1 MESIMEFSIDN
12 YKELQANN
20 EFFFPKNFL
29 PYNVIDKY
37 KYKTLAKEHS
47 DKGLKISETF
57 EGLRLRTGKE
67 YFQKVYPAQSLALN
81 FSESSFPAYRF
92 LMPDVLTDDWLAIVD
107 FHKKN
112 SRDHALHQPLTS
124 YIVFRL
130 LGGGVSNKSLQ
141 INGKYL
147 LDLCIEQV
155 LNSPNTKYIRDYL
168 LNLDSESHLL
178 DNSNL
183 SKEVWKSLFY
193 ETAMVAAIFH
203 DIGYPWQYI
212 NRLNNSLKASDFNLK
227 HLSSNAKYV
236 RDTFK
241 NRLILYPFHNYKL
254 PSYNTPCDWEEKLL
268 NLLSDSLSKTHGF
281 PGALGF
287 LYLNDLVRK
296 YPFSTNLSVQQLC
309 IEWAA
314 LGIMMHD
321 MAGIYWGKGKDNQ
334 PENDFLRLVFD
345 KDPLSCII
353 AFADV
358 LQDFERP
365 MVKFDINV
373 DGNNGKGSMF
383 NYDFSCQS
391 TLVSVINDTIEVR
404 YNFKNEE
411 YRIINSYYKK
421 MGDEKNYFDPQSGYL
436 DLSAIGIKRVKL
448 ICDSPSGI
456 K

>member
-1 MESIMEFSIDN
+1 MGVMMELSLDD
-12 YKELQANN
+12 YKTLQSKK

-29 PYNVIDKY
+29 PFNVIDKC
-37 KYKTLAKEHS
+37 KYQALEAEHK
-47 DKGLKISETF
+47 DRGLKISDTF
-57 EGLRLRTGKE
+57 EELRLRTGKE
-67 YFQKVYPAQSLALN
+67 YFHKVYPAQSLALN
-81 FSESSFPAYRF
+81 FSESSFPTYRF

-107 FHKKN
+107 FHKKF

-124 YIVFRL
+124 YIIFRL
-130 LGGGVSNKSLQ
+130 LGGGISNKSLQ

-147 LDLCIEQV
+147 LDLCVEQV
-155 LNSPNTKYIRDYL
+155 LNSPNAKYIRDYL
-168 LNLDSESHLL
+168 LNLDAQSDLL
-178 DNSNL
+178 DKTSL
-183 SKEVWKSLFY
+183 SKEIWKSLFY

-212 NRLNNSLKASDFNLK
+212 NRLSNSLKASDFNLK
-227 HLSSNAKYV
+227 HLPSNAKYI

-241 NRLILYPFHNYKL
+241 NRLIMYPFFGYKL

-268 NLLSDSLSKTHGF
+268 NLLSDSLYKTHGF

-287 LYLNDLVRK
+287 LYLNDLVRR
-296 YPFSTNLSVQQLC
+296 YPYASNLSTQQLC
-309 IEWAA
+309 VEWAA

-321 MAGIYWGKGKDNQ
+321 MKGIYWGKGKTTQ
-334 PENDFLRLVFD
+334 PENDSLRLAFD

-365 MVKFDINV
+365 MVKFDININ
-373 DGNNGKGSMF
+373 DKGSLF

-391 TLVSVINDTIEVR
+391 TVLSVVNDTIEVR

-411 YRIINSYYKK
+411 YRIVNIDFKK
-421 MGDEKNYFDPQSGYL
+421 EEEKEYFDPQYGYL
-436 DLSAIGIKRVKL
+436 DLSAIGIKKVKL
-448 ICDSPSGI
+448 ICDYQPSI
-456 K
+456 V